1 VAAVDSTVLLT
12 GESGTGKELAAL
24 ALHRL
29 SGRARPAPS
38 CR

>member
-24 ALHRL
+24 ALHRAAAL
-29 SGRARPAPS
+29 PTAPS